1 MYWFV
6 CVTFLQLPTLMI
18 VYWEVQVRY
27 PSVAMTMV
35 NSALSVIQHT
45 EEERGRLHL
54 LERFSENM
62 VLVLTRLQLTDA
74 RSMHIRYS

>member
-6 CVTFLQLPTLMI
+6 CVTFLQLPTLMV

-45 EEERGRLHL
+45 EEEQGRLNL
-54 LERFSENM
+54 LERFSKNM

-74 RSMHIRYS
+74 RSMHVR

>member
-6 CVTFLQLPTLMI
+6 CVTFLQLPTLMV

-45 EEERGRLHL
+45 EEEQGRLNL
-54 LERFSENM
+54 LERFSKKM

-74 RSMHIRYS
+74 LSMHIR